1 MKIGVLLSGCGVY
14 DGAEIQ
20 ETVLTLLAI
29 EEMGYEAICIAVD
42 APQYH
47 VVNHITGEEMP
58 ERRNMMIEASRISRG
73 AIQEIR
79 TVQPV
84 DLDALV
90 IPGGFGSAKNLTSW
104 AFDGANASIL
114 PEVKLLIVNLLNV
127 GKPIVALCVS
137 PVVLALAMKDVAVS
151 LNLSL
156 GTSKEISPYDI
167 ASFHEGVLLTGSTSE
182 EKTIKEIL
190 IDYDN
195 KIICAPCYMMEASM
209 LDVRLNIQA
218 ALLAL
223 KELV

>member
-20 ETVLTLLAI
+20 EAVLTLLAI

-42 APQYH
+42 APQHH
-47 VVNHITGEEMP
+47 VVNHITREEMP
-58 ERRNMMIEASRISRG
+58 EQRNMMIEASRISRG

-90 IPGGFGSAKNLTSW
+90 IPGGFGSAKNFSSW
-104 AFDGANASIL
+104 AFDGENARIL

-137 PVVLALAMKDVAVS
+137 PVVLALAMNDVAVS

-156 GTSKEISPYDI
+156 GTTKENSPFDI
-167 ASFHEGVLLTGSTSE
+167 ASFHEGVLRSGSRTE
-182 EKTIKEIL
+182 EKNIKEIL
-190 IDYDN
+190 IDFDN
-195 KIICAPCYMMEASM
+195 RIICAPCYMMDASI
-209 LDVRLNIQA
+209 LEVRLNIQA

-223 KELV
+223 KQFI